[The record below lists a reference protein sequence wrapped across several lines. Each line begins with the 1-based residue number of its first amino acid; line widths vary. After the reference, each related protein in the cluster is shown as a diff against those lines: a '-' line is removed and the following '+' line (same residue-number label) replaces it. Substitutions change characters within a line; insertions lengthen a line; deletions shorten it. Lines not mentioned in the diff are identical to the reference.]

1 MRSDLCGTKYLADD
15 ISRLFLTLTKF
26 STGFKP
32 FLMQAAVK
40 NSSTVIASRRNSDAI
55 CRENTCDALIFD
67 IVWLNPNCALTFA
80 LLDSVKNTAFT
91 EMSG

>member
-55 CRENTCDALIFD
+55 CRENTCYALISD
-67 IVWLNPNCALTFA
+67 IVWLNPNCA
-80 LLDSVKNTAFT
+80 
-91 EMSG
+91 